1 MDGLGKQSAGVI
13 VTTLFVGFF
22 TLVVATV
29 KYIRYTKG
37 KSKTPWRTDH
47 IQVDDG
53 GLRAAVFGFSDGV
66 VSNVCL
72 ILGVY
77 ISIYQETT
85 DAALH
90 AKSVVVTG
98 FAGLFAGACSM
109 ACGEWISMVAQKQG
123 LEAELQ
129 TERRHLVQYSKEEK
143 KLLKKVLLKHGMSS
157 RTADAVIKDLADKGP
172 EKMLPFHAQM
182 VLGIDTEELG
192 NPWKSAATSF
202 VCFAVGALTPLI
214 PWVFIEN
221 PKDPATA
228 CKWTAIMVTFAI
240 FAAGSVQ
247 AQFSHRGIVWVSLR
261 QLLVVCISATFSMA
275 SSYMLSGAV

>member
-53 GLRAAVFGFSDGV
+53 GLRAAVFGFSDGG
-66 VSNVCL
+66 
-72 ILGVY
+72 GVERVPHPRSVHQH
-77 ISIYQETT
+77 ISRDDRCCT
-85 DAALH
+85 
-90 AKSVVVTG
+90 KSVVVTG